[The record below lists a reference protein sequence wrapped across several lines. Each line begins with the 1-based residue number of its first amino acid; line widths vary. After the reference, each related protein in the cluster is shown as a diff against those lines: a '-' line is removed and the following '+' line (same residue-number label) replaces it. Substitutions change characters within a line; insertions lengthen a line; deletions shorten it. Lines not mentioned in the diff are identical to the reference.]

1 MRKTALL
8 GLLSI
13 TISLGACVD
22 SDTAR
27 DADGSDAKSQVP
39 ADLGPMKYDASGTLP
54 CSVGSVAYDQACGF
68 RVVRKP
74 GGAAEIWIANIAY
87 NDRVEYRVLDFAEGE
102 FTTRDDAALDY
113 SRDSDN
119 WLLSADGREYYK
131 IPDAVI
137 VGG

>member
-27 DADGSDAKSQVP
+27 DSGDSDAKSQVP
-39 ADLGPMKYDASGTLP
+39 ADLGPTKYDASGTLP
-54 CSVGSVAYDQACGF
+54 CSVGSAAYDQACGF

-87 NDRVEYRVLDFAEGE
+87 NDRVKYRVLDFAEGE

-119 WLLSADGREYYK
+119 WLVNADGREYYK

>member
-1 MRKTALL
+1 
-8 GLLSI
+8 
-13 TISLGACVD
+13 
-22 SDTAR
+22 
-27 DADGSDAKSQVP
+27 
-39 ADLGPMKYDASGTLP
+39 
-54 CSVGSVAYDQACGF
+54 
-68 RVVRKP
+68 VVRKP

-87 NDRVEYRVLDFAEGE
+87 NDRVKYRVLDFAEGE

-119 WLLSADGREYYK
+119 WLVNADGREYYK